1 MTHSVEYYAYKFLV
15 QEEIA
20 SLPINYDQL
29 LGYCKNEGYQ
39 VAFYEQEKAQKI
51 IQLYNLEQYVE
62 TKSAFTISKPDIKI
76 ILVNNALALNERC
89 FALAH
94 ELGHIVLQH
103 TNQGILGKSLDNKT
117 LENSQEEEADSFAV
131 YLLAPLCVLK
141 KYNILSLTKVEK
153 ITGLPESWARVAVVE
168 AIEHDDSYMP
178 IENSLIEHLDILD
191 QTNRQLPAPQAGDH
205 EQKKTELTFFEKHW
219 YLFIILGIISVIL
232 TLVSIWEYFAGN
244 L

>member
-51 IQLYNLEQYVE
+51 IRLYNLEQYVE

-103 TNQGILGKSLDNKT
+103 TIRKSSVSPRTIKLWKT
-117 LENSQEEEADSFAV
+117 PKKKRPT
-131 YLLAPLCVLK
+131 PL
-141 KYNILSLTKVEK
+141 
-153 ITGLPESWARVAVVE
+153 P
-168 AIEHDDSYMP
+168 
-178 IENSLIEHLDILD
+178 
-191 QTNRQLPAPQAGDH
+191 
-205 EQKKTELTFFEKHW
+205 
-219 YLFIILGIISVIL
+219 FIFLHRF
-232 TLVSIWEYFAGN
+232 VS
-244 L
+244 